1 MLYVSMVRK
10 GGYKYMSKDKDKHN
24 WFGGINF
31 NPFHFKRNTY
41 LPHYDTGADYNTNS
55 KSYYDYLSRVNK
67 ILEMFKK
74 FIIRLLNRDVKVE
87 DTNTVKMKKEGDW
100 IDNGKGCP
108 PDNYDDEII
117 LSAEV
122 KRSKGKET
130 LILNENEYEVGN
142 ALSEKQDGLFSPDYK
157 ELLEE
162 FEASGGGTEL
172 DYSEDV
178 ETRTY
183 TNIQDT
189 PFNITN
195 GSKNKGISE
204 IHELWS
210 PNYDD
215 VLQAV
220 DFRIGEV
227 NDLIDEANGRIDE
240 ANAKVNEV
248 INNPPEP
255 DFGEILDTLVPK
267 QNLFYT
273 YTYNSIGGELSSSP
287 TDVESVSYTLK
298 GGENLINLS
307 PGNQDIIISFTPILN
322 NTEQYEIH
330 EIQLRD
336 SAGNPNNYRFG
347 RGQSYLK
354 NSSVLMNIKDLKNG
368 VRRHIRLSDVSNKDS
383 YNFGVYKV
391 LAPVLRN
398 KLTSSQLYAWEIDGT
413 KEYPQTQEDINNYT
427 FYMKDVE
434 VRVIN
439 QADYEEEI
447 GEE

>member
-1 MLYVSMVRK
+1 
-10 GGYKYMSKDKDKHN
+10 MSKDKDKNN

-31 NPFHFKRNTY
+31 NPFHFKRNSY

-142 ALSEKQDGLFSPDYK
+142 ALSEKQDGLFTPDYT

-162 FEASGGGTEL
+162 FEAGGGGTEL
-172 DYSEDV
+172 DYSGDV
-178 ETRTY
+178 ETRVY

-195 GSKNKGISE
+195 GSKNKGETE

-240 ANAKVNEV
+240 V
-248 INNPPEP
+248 IENPPEI
-255 DFGEILDTLVPK
+255 DFGYVHDTFLPK
-267 QNLFYT
+267 TSFYYSYYDFNGERLGLTDHPRYLFKLPRT
-273 YTYNSIGGELSSSP
+273 P
-287 TDVESVSYTLK
+287 V
-298 GGENLINLS
+298 NLS
-307 PGNQDIIISFTPILN
+307 EGNQDIIVSFTPVVIN
-322 NTEQYEIH
+322 PEKYEIEEVIFWNGVQASTRIRTFRNGS
-330 EIQLRD
+330 EIAQDIYSSIGEDLVSGRRYHMRMSLNHSD
-336 SAGNPNNYRFG
+336 EGFNFSSNYNTIIHAV
-347 RGQSYLK
+347 LK
-354 NSSVLMNIKDLKNG
+354 NKNSG
-368 VRRHIRLSDVSNKDS
+368 ATFK
-383 YNFGVYKV
+383 
-391 LAPVLRN
+391 PW
-398 KLTSSQLYAWEIDGT
+398 QLDGDKPIPT
-413 KEYPQTQEDINNYT
+413 TEEEMQQME

-434 VRVIN
+434 IRVVN
-439 QADYEEEI
+439 Q
-447 GEE
+447 